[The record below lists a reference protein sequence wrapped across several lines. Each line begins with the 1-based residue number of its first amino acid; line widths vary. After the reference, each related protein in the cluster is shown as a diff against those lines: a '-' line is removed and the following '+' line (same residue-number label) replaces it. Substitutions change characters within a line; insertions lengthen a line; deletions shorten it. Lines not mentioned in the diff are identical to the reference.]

1 MNGAEIFA
9 GILEYGTIELI
20 VGLIGLVGWFA
31 YDEIQYATNSVKR
44 D

>member
-9 GILEYGTIELI
+9 GFLEYGTIELI
-20 VGLIGLVGWFA
+20 VGLMVLVCWFA
-31 YDEIQYATNSVKR
+31 YDEIQYATNSFKR